1 VQKSIYTAE
10 HERFLELLKQ
20 VRKEAGLTQV
30 QLAERLGTLQSRIT
44 DYERGVRRMDLMELR
59 QVCEAV
65 GIPLVEFVRRFE
77 DAYHADAEKE
87 PPPASQASE
96 VAEGTPGG

>member
-1 VQKSIYTAE
+1 MQKSIYTAE
-10 HERFLELLKQ
+10 HERFLQLLRQ
-20 VRKEAGLTQV
+20 IRKEAGLTQS

-65 GIPLVEFVRRFE
+65 GIPLAEFIRRFE
-77 DAYHADAEKE
+77 ESLN
-87 PPPASQASE
+87 ASQNASDATS
-96 VAEGTPGG
+96 VTDGQ